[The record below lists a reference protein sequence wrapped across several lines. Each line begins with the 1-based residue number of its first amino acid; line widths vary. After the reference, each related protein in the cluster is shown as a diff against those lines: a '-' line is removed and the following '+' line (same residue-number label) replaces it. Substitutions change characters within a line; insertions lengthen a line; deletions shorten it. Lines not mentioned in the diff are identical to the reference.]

1 MDSPLVGK
9 RIAVTRPVHQ
19 STAMRRMLEARGATV
34 VEFPTIRIAPAS
46 NPGPLLQALNK
57 LATFDRVLFT
67 SVNGVTHTWQHLQ
80 HPWPDSVRV
89 AAIGPAT
96 AAALNSRGV
105 MPDFVPSEY
114 VAEALA
120 HGLGSVQGQSI
131 LLPRASKARPI
142 LVELLRAGGAKV
154 TLVTAYE
161 THVNHPRDTA
171 YAAFADGVDA
181 ITFTSGSTVEGFV
194 AVSPDS
200 RIPVTAACI
209 GPVTAQVATDAGFR
223 VAVVAETYT
232 TEGLVTA
239 LEEYFEKLEQT

>member
-1 MDSPLVGK
+1 MNSSLAGK

-19 STAMRRMLEARGATV
+19 SGTMRRMLEVRGATI
-34 VEFPTIRIAPAS
+34 VEFPTIRIEPAS
-46 NPGPLLQALNK
+46 NPKPLLQALSE

-105 MPDFVPSEY
+105 TPDFVPSEY

-120 HGLGSVQGQSI
+120 SGLGSVQGQSI
-131 LLPRASKARPI
+131 LLPRASKARPA
-142 LVELLRAGGAKV
+142 LVELLHAGGAKV

-161 THVNHPRDTA
+161 THVNHPSDTA
-171 YAAFADGVDA
+171 YAALAGGADA

-194 AVSPDS
+194 AVSPDLK
-200 RIPVTAACI
+200 IPVTAACI
-209 GPVTAQVATDAGFR
+209 GPVTAQVAADAGFK
-223 VAVVAETYT
+223 VAIVAKTYT

-239 LEEYFEKLEQT
+239 LEEYFE